1 MTFSLDL
8 IAQHYPTVTKL
19 GLERIL
25 SLLARL
31 GSPHHRLPP
40 TIHVAGTNGKG
51 STISLMRA
59 MLEAAHKRVHVYT
72 SPHLVKFNE
81 RIVLAGQE
89 IEDRYLLDLIERCRK
104 EEPQDITWFELTTA
118 AAFLAFSEVPADFL
132 LVETGVGGRL
142 DATNVLE
149 NPVLTVITSLSID
162 HTEYLGETL
171 EEISREKAGILK
183 KGCPLVA
190 CCHPIEAQKVILSR
204 AQELKC
210 PVFSERDTWQITEKR
225 DHLEFIWEGKAF
237 KFPHPSL
244 SGIHQIQNAGLAL
257 AAGFYLGLDPSSCSK
272 GLSKASWPGRLQR
285 LPSTPGIELWLDG
298 AHNPDGAKVI
308 LETLLRW
315 KKEDGLPLYIIIGM
329 IKNKDHETFLSIF
342 QSHVERLFIVPVQ
355 NPYQKMDPH
364 ILYDKARK
372 LGFSAVLSQSV
383 QKALQHID
391 VQREKKPVRVLICG
405 SLYLAGE
412 VLAEEKLSSRLFI
425 NR

>member
-89 IEDRYLLDLIERCRK
+89 IEDRYLLDLIERCQK

-171 EEISREKAGILK
+171 EEIAREKAGILK
-183 KGCPLVA
+183 KNCPLIT

-210 PVFSERDTWQITEKR
+210 PVFSERDTWQITEER
-225 DHLEFIWEGKAF
+225 DHLEFIWKEKAF
-237 KFPHPSL
+237 NFPYPSL

-257 AAGFYLGLDPSSCSK
+257 AAGFSLGLDPSSCSQ

-329 IKNKDHETFLSIF
+329 IKNKDHETFLGIF

-355 NPYQKMDPH
+355 NPYQKLDPH

-372 LGFSAVLSQSV
+372 LGFSTVLSPNV
-383 QKALQHID
+383 QEALQHID
-391 VQREKKPVRVLICG
+391 LQREKKPVRVLICG

-412 VLAEEKLSSRLFI
+412 LLYQI
-425 NR
+425 Y